1 MNLQGMRAL
10 VLTAELGSVSAAAR
24 RMGKRQSQVSQWLS
38 NLELDLG
45 LTLFERTQNQ
55 ILLNAAGE
63 ALLPSA
69 IMALSQWDS
78 FQGAAEVLAL
88 QGKNTLVLGVE
99 NYIPISSLN
108 QAVVLFC
115 QAFPKV
121 NVEIISDNRDA
132 LLESFKTK
140 EIDLVLVNED
150 LSLAQLQWGYC
161 RVGRYQDVFVV
172 SPDHP
177 LAGQVCDGRELA
189 QYRELIWGRGEMKA
203 DILDMG
209 FSSHYCI
216 SPDFPQLLTLLG
228 QLPAYSLLPKVLV
241 QHKLDSGELVI
252 LNLANELAPMARFT
266 QLFWHH
272 GFELSPL
279 GKPLLAELKAALSHM
294 T

>member
-1 MNLQGMRAL
+1 MNVQGMRAL

-55 ILLNAAGE
+55 IKLNAAGV

-88 QGKNTLVLGVE
+88 QGKSTLVIGVE
-99 NYIPISSLN
+99 NYIPISCLN
-108 QAVVLFC
+108 QAVVAFC

-121 NVEIISDNRDA
+121 NLEIVSDSRDA
-132 LLESFKTK
+132 LLIDFKDK
-140 EIDLVLVNED
+140 YIDIVVVNED
-150 LSLAQLQWGYC
+150 LNLAQLQWGYC
-161 RVGRYQDVFVV
+161 RVGNYQDVFVV
-172 SPDHP
+172 NPEHP
-177 LAGQVCDGRELA
+177 LAGQICDGRELA
-189 QYRELIWGRGEMKA
+189 QYRELVWGRGEMKA
-203 DILDMG
+203 GMLDVG

-216 SPDFPQLLTLLG
+216 SPDLSQLLTLLG

-241 QHKLDSGELVI
+241 QHKLDSGELAI

-266 QLFWHH
+266 QMFWHH

-279 GKPLLAELKAALSHM
+279 GKPLLAELKAALSQM

>member
-24 RMGKRQSQVSQWLS
+24 HMGKRQSQVSQWLS

-45 LTLFERTQNQ
+45 LTLFERTANQ
-55 ILLNAAGE
+55 IRLNAAGE

-78 FQGAAEVLAL
+78 FQGTAEVLAL
-88 QGKNTLVLGVE
+88 QGKNTLVIGVE
-99 NYIPISSLN
+99 NYIPLSCLN
-108 QAVVLFC
+108 RAIAAFC
-115 QAFPKV
+115 HSFSKV
-121 NVEIISDNRDA
+121 NLEIISDSRDA
-132 LLESFKTK
+132 LLGAFKAQ

-150 LSLAQLQWGYC
+150 LNLAQLQWGYC
-161 RVGRYQDVFVV
+161 RVGSYQDVFVV
-172 SPDHP
+172 SRDHP
-177 LAGQVCDGRELA
+177 LAGKICDGRELA

-203 DILDMG
+203 DVLDVG

-216 SPDFPQLLTLLG
+216 TPDLPQLLALIS
-228 QLPAYSLLPKVLV
+228 QLSGYSVLPKVLV
-241 QHKLDSGELVI
+241 QDKLDSGELVPLSLI
-252 LNLANELAPMARFT
+252 NELAPMQRFT

-279 GKPLLAELKAALSHM
+279 GKPLLAELKAALSKM
-294 T
+294 

>member
-10 VLTAELGSVSAAAR
+10 VQTAELGSVSAAAR

-55 ILLNAAGE
+55 IRLNAAGE

-99 NYIPISSLN
+99 NYIPISCLN
-108 QAVVLFC
+108 QAIVAFC
-115 QAFPKV
+115 LSFPKV
-121 NVEIISDNRDA
+121 NVEIVNDSRDA
-132 LLESFKTK
+132 LLQGFNTK
-140 EIDLVLVNED
+140 EIDLLLVNED

-161 RVGRYQDVFVV
+161 RVGRYQDVFVA
-172 SPDHP
+172 SPEHP
-177 LAGQVCDGRELA
+177 LAGKVCDGRELA
-189 QYRELIWGRGEMKA
+189 QFRELVWGRGEMKA
-203 DILDMG
+203 DVLDVG

-216 SPDFPQLLTLLG
+216 SPDFSQLLTLLR

-241 QHKLDSGELVI
+241 QPLLDEGELVT
-252 LNLANELAPMARFT
+252 LNLSNELAPMVRYT

-279 GKPLLAELKAALSHM
+279 GKPLLAELKLALGN
-294 T
+294 